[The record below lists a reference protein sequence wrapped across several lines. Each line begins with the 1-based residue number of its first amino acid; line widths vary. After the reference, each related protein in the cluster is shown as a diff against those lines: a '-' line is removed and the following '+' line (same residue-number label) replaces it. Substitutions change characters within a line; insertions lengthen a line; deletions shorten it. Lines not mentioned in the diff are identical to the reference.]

1 MLKILLVDDHI
12 LLRHGLKKIIDDSFN
27 EVFYGEAGNSADA
40 IKLMIKHHWDIV
52 VLDINIPGRNGID
65 VIKELRTRN
74 FNTPVLVLS
83 MYPEEQFALRVI
95 KAGAQG
101 YLTKNS
107 VPTEIVEAIKSLLN
121 GKQYITEPV
130 AQILISELRNEAQ
143 LNAHDILSNR
153 ELQVLQLIG
162 KGLSV
167 SQIGKELSLSV
178 KTIST
183 YRTNILA
190 KMNMKSNADIIFY
203 VIKNNLIE

>member
-12 LLRHGLKKIIDDSFN
+12 LLRHGLKKIIDENFN
-27 EVFYGEAGNSADA
+27 DVFYGEAGNSADA
-40 IKLMIKHHWDIV
+40 IKLTIKHHWDIV
-52 VLDINIPGRNGID
+52 VMDINMPGRNGID

-74 FNTPVLVLS
+74 FNMPILVLS
-83 MYPEEQFALRVI
+83 MYPEEQFAMRVI
-95 KAGAQG
+95 KAGASG

-107 VPTEIVEAIKSLLN
+107 APTEIVKAFNSLLK

-143 LNAHDILSNR
+143 LHVHSILSNR

-183 YRTNILA
+183 YRSKILS

-203 VIKNNLIE
+203 VIKNDLNE

>member
-1 MLKILLVDDHI
+1 MLKVLLVDDHI
-12 LLRHGLKKIIDDSFN
+12 LLRHGLKKIIDENFN

-40 IKLMIKHHWDIV
+40 IKLTIKHHWDIV
-52 VLDINIPGRNGID
+52 VMDINIPGRNGID

-74 FNTPVLVLS
+74 FNMPILVLS
-83 MYPEEQFALRVI
+83 MYPEEQFAMRVI
-95 KAGAQG
+95 KAGASG

-107 VPTEIVEAIKSLLN
+107 APTEIVKAFNSLLK

-130 AQILISELRNEAQ
+130 AQILISELRDEAQ
-143 LNAHDILSNR
+143 LHAHSILSNR

-167 SQIGKELSLSV
+167 SQIGKKLSLSV

-183 YRTNILA
+183 YRSNILA

>member
-12 LLRHGLKKIIDDSFN
+12 LLRHGLKKIIDENFN

-40 IKLMIKHHWDIV
+40 IKMTIKHHWDIV
-52 VLDINIPGRNGID
+52 VMDINIPGRNGID
-65 VIKELRTRN
+65 VIEELKTRN
-74 FNTPVLVLS
+74 FNTPILVLS
-83 MYPEEQFALRVI
+83 MYPEEQFAMRVI

-107 VPTEIVEAIKSLLN
+107 APTEIVNAFHSLLK

-143 LNAHDILSNR
+143 LHVHSILSNR

-183 YRTNILA
+183 YRSKILA